1 MTGNHRDFPGRDP
14 NEPSIHDHGAPYNKD
29 DEGNCDCSSCRY
41 TKYIRRREEAAIDRK
56 EV

>member
-1 MTGNHRDFPGRDP
+1 MTGNYRDFPGRDP

-41 TKYIRRREEAAIDRK
+41 TKHKRRREEAAIDRK